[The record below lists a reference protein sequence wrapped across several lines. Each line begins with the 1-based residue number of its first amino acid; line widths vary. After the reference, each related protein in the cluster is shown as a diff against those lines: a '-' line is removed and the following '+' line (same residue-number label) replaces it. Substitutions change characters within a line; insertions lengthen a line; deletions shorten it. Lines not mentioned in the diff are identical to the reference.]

1 MPTSPVVP
9 SGNTNKATELGSTTT
24 TPVVTRENPVAISD
38 AATNNTTSD
47 GSTTEGPTR
56 QSTPISIRTSV
67 QQSSAVSQRGHT
79 LGSHSTQ
86 ESQITG
92 SVSPMTDNINTVTTP
107 TPSFKPSGPSPSG
120 TFPQDTS
127 ATSEGTTF
135 TTAQPTDIMNKTQV
149 TRELLATPTRPDTTL
164 GTSADTAH
172 SIASTTPQV
181 TSLFSTSG
189 GPAGQSAGPS
199 TTTSPDA
206 TSAFFQTHQTQS
218 IETTGQ
224 PDTSKPASS
233 VTHTTLEGTTTSSS
247 STANSPTAS
256 GSASPETAT
265 PGKVTIFSAAPSINS
280 HITQSTTDS
289 LSTVP
294 SLVTTPEIMGN
305 VSNPVTSTI
314 LPTVSEVSTTGG
326 PTEQSTPTSSS
337 SSPGE
342 TSAISHMAQTT
353 RNITTRGSETFTSVS
368 QVTDT
373 ISTVTSPPPSPPT
386 NGHTFPQTMATTT
399 SPSGTSTTF
408 LSSSVTNGHTTPGP
422 AVTWSSTTAFTGH
435 TNPLPY
441 VNASTSATASSG
453 STVKPQTPGMM
464 TASLRTSS
472 ERSTATSLPTTSLW
486 TLTTSTPST
495 STVTHSTA
503 PPVPSKP
510 DRGVPLFP
518 YGLNVR
524 DQEFVKRTV
533 DFTSPLF
540 KPEIGFP
547 FGSSLRDSLYFTDNG
562 QIIFPE
568 SDYQIFS
575 YPNPYR
581 RVFTSWDPV
590 ALVAP
595 FWDDADFSGHRGTMF
610 YQEYKTFYDE
620 YNPLV
625 RQVESW
631 IEKFANVWYYKAR
644 WTLKITWV
652 NVPAYPA
659 SWTLGT
665 NTYQA
670 ILSTDGSKSYALFL
684 YQSGGM
690 QWDPAQHQDNSVLIG
705 FSSGDGY
712 FQNSPLTFR
721 PVWEKYRPDQF
732 LNNDSGLRG
741 LQLYRL
747 HREERPNYRLK
758 CLQWLMRQPQ
768 WPSWAWNQISCPCS
782 WQQGLWD
789 LRFQPTNIGWWGLGN
804 RQLCSFSSWRGGVCC
819 SYGPWGEFREG
830 WRVQQPW
837 QFVQELEPQNWCCRW
852 NDKPFFC
859 TLYHQR
865 QPRVSCAGYRPPRL
879 AWMFGDPHITTLDGA
894 NYTFNGLGDF
904 LLVQAQDGN
913 SSFLLQG
920 RTAQTGTAQA
930 TNFIAFAAQYNSS
943 RLDPITVQWFLEPND
958 KIHVQLN
965 DKNVTF
971 EANREDAEG
980 QEIFNTTGI
989 ILTRNGSLV
998 SANFD
1003 GTVTISVIALSNI
1016 LHASSSLPEEYKNRT
1031 EGLLGVW
1038 NDNPD
1043 DDFRRPNGSTVPQE
1057 SSEEMIFHYGMSW
1070 KINGTSI
1077 LGKRSDQLPSNFTPV
1092 FLDQLRNASSNL
1104 SLASECNEDPQC
1116 IFDSL
1121 AMQNVN
1127 AGLHTRML
1135 FRRFQEINATL
1146 NQYPPSI
1153 KGALEIKAFK
1163 GQTEWIQ
1170 YTSSSEN
1177 VTFSLRHNSTDF
1189 TLFENGTLLWTPKSP
1204 EPFTLKILA
1213 RNAKNGLSS
1222 ELQPSTVACFCST
1235 QRQCLYN
1242 QTSRAG
1248 NSSLEVAACSCDG
1261 DTFGRYCESFRD
1273 PCEHC
1278 FPNVSCIP
1286 GKGCEACP
1294 PHMTGDGRHC
1304 AVVENPFLCQNK
1316 SCPVNYCYNN
1326 GHCYISQ
1333 TSGCQARCTCPP
1345 AFIDSR
1351 CFLAGNNF
1359 TPTASP
1365 ELPLRI
1371 IQLSL
1376 SEEENASIAEVDASV
1391 AYRLRTLD
1399 VPAFFRNSLVEAHDS
1414 TTLGTGRLLRR
1425 WRVISEFQYRPR
1437 GPVINFLTNQLLDAV
1452 VEAFLPQPLRRRW
1465 RRNED
1470 PRHDVVFHPISR
1482 DDIRD
1487 LKSLNL
1493 STLETYFNCSGY
1505 KGYHLVYSP
1514 QNGFTCVSPCSEG
1527 YCENGGQCQHLPEGP
1542 QCSCVPFSI
1551 YMPWGKHCEHLSI
1564 KLRAFFGILFGALG
1578 ALLLLGTAVFVVLR
1592 FRNCSGTFS
1601 SYPLDS
1607 ES

>member
-1 MPTSPVVP
+1 
-9 SGNTNKATELGSTTT
+9 T
-24 TPVVTRENPVAISD
+24 TP
-38 AATNNTTSD
+38 
-47 GSTTEGPTR
+47 
-56 QSTPISIRTSV
+56 
-67 QQSSAVSQRGHT
+67 H
-79 LGSHSTQ
+79 
-86 ESQITG
+86 
-92 SVSPMTDNINTVTTP
+92 
-107 TPSFKPSGPSPSG
+107 
-120 TFPQDTS
+120 
-127 ATSEGTTF
+127 
-135 TTAQPTDIMNKTQV
+135 PTDMNTTQV
-149 TRELLATPTRPDTTL
+149 TTVLLATPTSPGTTL

-172 SIASTTPQV
+172 SIANTTPQV
-181 TSLFSTSG
+181 SSLVSTSVG
-189 GPAGQSAGPS
+189 LSRQSTSPS
-199 TTTSPDA
+199 TRTSPD
-206 TSAFFQTHQTQS
+206 TMSAIFQNLQTQS

-224 PDTSKPASS
+224 PDT
-233 VTHTTLEGTTTSSS
+233 
-247 STANSPTAS
+247 
-256 GSASPETAT
+256 
-265 PGKVTIFSAAPSINS
+265 
-280 HITQSTTDS
+280 
-289 LSTVP
+289 
-294 SLVTTPEIMGN
+294 
-305 VSNPVTSTI
+305 
-314 LPTVSEVSTTGG
+314 
-326 PTEQSTPTSSS
+326 
-337 SSPGE
+337 
-342 TSAISHMAQTT
+342 
-353 RNITTRGSETFTSVS
+353 
-368 QVTDT
+368 VTDA
-373 ISTVTSPPPSPPT
+373 STVTSPSPSSTP
-386 NGHTFPQTMATTT
+386 NGHTFLQTMAHTL
-399 SPSGTSTTF
+399 SPSSTSIFFSTPV
-408 LSSSVTNGHTTPGP
+408 SNSHTTQT
-422 AVTWSSTTAFTGH
+422 ATQTLSMETITWSSTTAFTGH

-510 DRGVPLFP
+510 DRGKQRGGLDSGNKADRNTTLGNKSHSMKRSFKLELKFSRTRVPIPRYFPGVPLFP

-1057 SSEEMIFHYGMSW
+1057 SSEEMIFHYGMSC
-1070 KINGTSI
+1070 KSGPESSV
-1077 LGKRSDQLPSNFTPV
+1077 GKRSDSCFTHPV
-1092 FLDQLRNASSNL
+1092 SLTTEKCLSNL

-1437 GPVINFLTNQLLDAV
+1437 GPVINFLNNQLLDAV

-1465 RRNED
+1465 RRSED